1 MKSSEWNRKLGKKTY
16 VVFGDAVK
24 CFDKLWLRDALV
36 EMYKA
41 GCNLQDIQM
50 MYKMNE
56 DTGLIVE
63 TPLGRTGRVAVG
75 EIVKQGTVLGPQLCC
90 VETDQINKIGE
101 NQEKMV
107 GDQMVG
113 ILVFVDDVMRA
124 GGAEEI
130 RRAIRNFAAM
140 ETLKKFTY
148 GLKKTNYMI
157 IKTGREKDEE
167 VVESVK
173 QIV

>member
-1 MKSSEWNRKLGKKTY
+1 MSDYVYDVVQLKSSDMTGGVKEKSTVDNHIVLSEIIRRNRKLGKKTY

-75 EIVKQGTVLGPQLCC
+75 EIVKQGTVLGPQLCLC
-90 VETDQINKIGE
+90 GNGS
-101 NQEKMV
+101 N
-107 GDQMVG
+107 
-113 ILVFVDDVMRA
+113 
-124 GGAEEI
+124 
-130 RRAIRNFAAM
+130 
-140 ETLKKFTY
+140 
-148 GLKKTNYMI
+148 
-157 IKTGREKDEE
+157 
-167 VVESVK
+167 
-173 QIV
+173 